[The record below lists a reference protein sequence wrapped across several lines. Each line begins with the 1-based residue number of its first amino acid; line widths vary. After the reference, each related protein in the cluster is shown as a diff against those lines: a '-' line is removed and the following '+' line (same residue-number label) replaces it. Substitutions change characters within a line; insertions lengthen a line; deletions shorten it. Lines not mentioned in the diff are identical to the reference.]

1 MCGIV
6 GYVGKNNAK
15 TVVLE
20 GLEKLEYRGYDSAGI
35 AVVKDGAL
43 KVEKRCG
50 KLQNLIEHLQTIDM
64 NSDVGIGHT
73 RWATHGEPSD
83 INSHPHFSM
92 DKKIAVVHNGI
103 IENYLPLKNEL
114 IEKGYRFI
122 SETDTEVVVHL
133 IDSMYN
139 GDMLK
144 TVAEVVKVLK
154 GSYALAILDVNNPEE
169 IICTRKDSP
178 LVIGI
183 GEGENIIA
191 SDIPALLKYTN
202 KVVYLNDFEIATVR
216 KNKVEVFDKELNA
229 IQFEV
234 KVVDWSYDQA
244 TKNGFPNYMLKEIHE
259 QSSIVQKMLS
269 SYLNGGDFTFANL
282 FSTIDLKRY
291 TKIHLV
297 ACGTAYHVGL
307 QAKYFF
313 NEISKMDAK
322 VEIASEYRYQNNFID
337 DRTLAIFISQSGETL
352 DTISAL
358 KKAKE
363 EGATTLAITNVVG
376 STITREAD
384 ITLYTLAGP
393 EIAVAST
400 KAYTS
405 QVLVMYLFS
414 LFLAEKIGK
423 LERKEEKI
431 AELKRLCELLKVE
444 NEDEIKFSEIVKK
457 LENAKDAFF
466 IGRGIDYYSSLEGAL
481 KLKEISYIHTEAF
494 PAGELKHGSIAL
506 IEEGTPVIVVGT
518 QDNLIEKTIS
528 NLKELKARGAYI
540 ISIGKK
546 EYEDMK
552 NSSDIFIGVDVVSQI
567 LSIFSVIVP
576 MQLIACYT
584 SMKKGLDV
592 DKPRNLA
599 KSVTVE

>member
-216 KNKVEVFDKELNA
+216 KNKVEVLGKRFHSQDKKLLTFVENILFTEL
-229 IQFEV
+229 
-234 KVVDWSYDQA
+234 S
-244 TKNGFPNYMLKEIHE
+244 
-259 QSSIVQKMLS
+259 
-269 SYLNGGDFTFANL
+269 FA
-282 FSTIDLKRY
+282 
-291 TKIHLV
+291 
-297 ACGTAYHVGL
+297 
-307 QAKYFF
+307 
-313 NEISKMDAK
+313 
-322 VEIASEYRYQNNFID
+322 
-337 DRTLAIFISQSGETL
+337 L
-352 DTISAL
+352 DTTF
-358 KKAKE
+358 E
-363 EGATTLAITNVVG
+363 
-376 STITREAD
+376 
-384 ITLYTLAGP
+384 
-393 EIAVAST
+393 
-400 KAYTS
+400 
-405 QVLVMYLFS
+405 QV
-414 LFLAEKIGK
+414 
-423 LERKEEKI
+423 EEKI
-431 AELKRLCELLKVE
+431 NKL
-444 NEDEIKFSEIVKK
+444 IK
-457 LENAKDAFF
+457 
-466 IGRGIDYYSSLEGAL
+466 
-481 KLKEISYIHTEAF
+481 
-494 PAGELKHGSIAL
+494 
-506 IEEGTPVIVVGT
+506 
-518 QDNLIEKTIS
+518 
-528 NLKELKARGAYI
+528 
-540 ISIGKK
+540 
-546 EYEDMK
+546 
-552 NSSDIFIGVDVVSQI
+552 
-567 LSIFSVIVP
+567 
-576 MQLIACYT
+576 
-584 SMKKGLDV
+584 
-592 DKPRNLA
+592 
-599 KSVTVE
+599 